1 MLRRRVLA
9 LLLLGA
15 TFFVAACADDPPEKE
30 MQQAQNAIDAARVAG
45 AGDYAHDEL
54 AAAEEALKNAHAAVD
69 QRDYRLALTSAFD
82 SRERAQTAQAQA
94 ADQKLVARGEAGRA
108 LTDVSTALA
117 HAHASLQTAEAT
129 RTPRSL
135 AAPRKVIRD
144 LDRSVQEARAA
155 FAKGEYVT
163 TMKVLKDGNARLAG
177 AERALEAPTGAAAR
191 RPH

>member
-1 MLRRRVLA
+1 MLVRRGFA
-9 LLLLGA
+9 LLLL
-15 TFFVAACADDPPEKE
+15 TSTLFVPACADDPPEKE
-30 MQQAQNAIDAARVAG
+30 MQQAQSAIDAARAAG

-54 AAAEEALKNAHAAVD
+54 AAAEQALKNAHAAVD

-94 ADQKLVARGEAGRA
+94 ADQKIVARTEASRA
-108 LTDVSTALA
+108 LTDVSAALV
-117 HAHASLQTAEAT
+117 HAHASLQSAEAA
-129 RTPRSL
+129 RSRQSL

-144 LDRSVQEARAA
+144 LDRTVQEARAA

-177 AERALEAPTGAAAR
+177 AERALEAPKSAPAR
-191 RPH
+191 RRH

>member
-1 MLRRRVLA
+1 MLRRRGLA
-9 LLLLGA
+9 LLLLTS
-15 TFFVAACADDPPEKE
+15 TFFVPACADDPPEKE
-30 MQQAQNAIDAARVAG
+30 MQQAQSAIDAARVAG

-54 AAAEEALKNAHAAVD
+54 VAAEQALKNAHEAVG

-94 ADQKLVARGEAGRA
+94 TDQKLVARGEASRT

-129 RTPRSL
+129 RPPRSL

-155 FAKGEYVT
+155 FDEGEYVT

-177 AERALEAPTGAAAR
+177 AERALEAPKAVPAR
-191 RPH
+191 RRH

>member
-1 MLRRRVLA
+1 MLRRRGLA
-9 LLLLGA
+9 LLLLTT
-15 TFFVAACADDPPEKE
+15 TFFVPACADDPPEKE
-30 MQQAQNAIDAARVAG
+30 MQQAQSAIDAARVAG

-54 AAAEEALKNAHAAVD
+54 AAAEQALKNAHAAVD

-94 ADQKLVARGEAGRA
+94 TDQKLVARADAGRA

-117 HAHASLQTAEAT
+117 HAHASLQTAEASQP
-129 RTPRSL
+129 PRSL

-155 FAKGEYVT
+155 FARGEYVT

-177 AERALEAPTGAAAR
+177 AERALEAPKDAPAR
-191 RPH
+191 RRH